1 MKETKFLGVIFD
13 QKLSFIPHM
22 KTLKTKCLKALNIIK
37 VVSNQELGADKSVFL
52 KLYRSLVRSKSDYGC
67 IVYGSARPS
76 YLKVLNTIH
85 HQGLRLALGAFITSP
100 VESLY
105 VEAEELPLEHR
116 RIKLSLQYVTKLK
129 STPSNPAFNC
139 VFKPEYE
146 HKYLRNTKVIS
157 PLGIRIKANMNSYIQ
172 LQTAAIFFLSS
183 LYLKQGIGSVYVM
196 VGFICKG

>member
-22 KTLKTKCLKALNIIK
+22 KALKTKCLKALDIIK
-37 VVSNQELGADKSVFL
+37 VASSQEWGTDKFVLL
-52 KLYRSLVRSKSDYGC
+52 KLYRSLVRSKLDYGC
-67 IVYGSARPS
+67 VVYGSARPS

-85 HQGLRLALGAFITSP
+85 HQGLRLSLGAFRTSP

-105 VEAEELPLEHR
+105 VEAGELPLEHR

-146 HKYLRNTKVIS
+146 HKSLDEKSSFRKCGNLLKLFTFKFQHRLRTPETI
-157 PLGIRIKANMNSYIQ
+157 I
-172 LQTAAIFFLSS
+172 
-183 LYLKQGIGSVYVM
+183 
-196 VGFICKG
+196 